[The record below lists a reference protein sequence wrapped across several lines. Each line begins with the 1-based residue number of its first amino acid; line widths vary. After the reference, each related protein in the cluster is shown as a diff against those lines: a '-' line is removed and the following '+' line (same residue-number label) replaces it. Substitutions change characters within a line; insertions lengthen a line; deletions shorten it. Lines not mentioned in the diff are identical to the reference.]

1 MRADHVTP
9 WSKNGRTVP
18 KIDKMLFTDYTIGKV
33 IYSPYKNEGSKCGAD
48 MSDKDKKN
56 FPQENLQAAIKTDKD
71 YPSARLLLDMNKI
84 EYEREFERA
93 NALDTKVNIAL
104 TLSAALLV
112 IVYPLTNIRA
122 LFRSYGQAAYSYIL
136 PALCIISTSAAFGFL
151 IAAIFVLMNVI
162 SLHSYS
168 VIQPRDFNKPEY
180 ISKAKNIMTFAL
192 ATMYLFATEEN
203 RVVNESRFQKYQK
216 AINLVVVA
224 IVFLVV
230 SYVVKYNFL

>member
-1 MRADHVTP
+1 MKT
-9 WSKNGRTVP
+9 
-18 KIDKMLFTDYTIGKV
+18 GKR
-33 IYSPYKNEGSKCGAD
+33 GAD
-48 MSDKDKKN
+48 MSDKRDA
-56 FPQENLQAAIKTDKD
+56 PQENLQAAVKTDRD
-71 YPSARLLLDMNKI
+71 YPSAKLLLDMNKI

-122 LFRSYGQAAYSYIL
+122 LFHSYGQAAYSYIV
-136 PALCIISTSAAFGFL
+136 PTLCIISTIAAFGFL

-162 SLHSYS
+162 SLHPYS
-168 VIQPRDFNKPEY
+168 VIQPRDFNKIEY
-180 ISKAKNIMTFAL
+180 VSKAENIMTFAL
-192 ATMYLFATEEN
+192 ATMYLLAIEEN

-224 IVFLVV
+224 IISLVV
-230 SYVVKYNFL
+230 SYVLKYNFV